1 MPDVHITKGK
11 WKEENIFFK
20 YFNWNLLKKK
30 QEI

>member
-11 WKEENIFFK
+11 WKENIFFK